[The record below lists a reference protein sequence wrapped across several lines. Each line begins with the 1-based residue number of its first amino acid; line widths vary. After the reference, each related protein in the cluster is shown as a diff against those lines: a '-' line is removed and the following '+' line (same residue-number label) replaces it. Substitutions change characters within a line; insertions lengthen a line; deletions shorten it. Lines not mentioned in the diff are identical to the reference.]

1 MKKIIFY
8 DNISTMHNLNHK
20 NILVEGIGASEYQF
34 YNLIKHISEKFITI
48 CFNITNN
55 NYYLDNVIYI
65 SNKHFIDYDIDEKDI
80 IIFHRCY
87 PYDKSIINK
96 FKYNLKYIWCH
107 DSFNRGTLTG
117 YIFDDVP
124 NIDILNNFIINE
136 NNKNTYLI
144 FPSNYAKSI
153 CINYFID
160 NHLEINDNKCIII
173 YNILYE
179 EEFKFIN
186 ITTSIDKNL
195 IVYASAWFK
204 GIGIIINLFE
214 SLYNKNNNLKLAL
227 LTPGYDMNIVNQ
239 YAPLIKEK
247 FKDNVL
253 IFGKQSKE
261 NYCNIIKSSLCV
273 LSPRFIETF
282 GCVFSESYYLGTPVI
297 ADIHTG
303 AVKEII
309 DNSYIVDYDNIDEVY
324 DKIKY
329 IQDNRENICPILD
342 EKMMFN
348 YNFNIWCELLN
359 SEK

>member
-179 EEFKFIN
+179 EEFKSIN

-239 YAPLIKEK
+239 YTPLIK
-247 FKDNVL
+247 
-253 IFGKQSKE
+253 
-261 NYCNIIKSSLCV
+261 
-273 LSPRFIETF
+273 
-282 GCVFSESYYLGTPVI
+282 
-297 ADIHTG
+297 
-303 AVKEII
+303 
-309 DNSYIVDYDNIDEVY
+309 
-324 DKIKY
+324 
-329 IQDNRENICPILD
+329 
-342 EKMMFN
+342 
-348 YNFNIWCELLN
+348 
-359 SEK
+359 